1 MTDKYSRLVTFVINI
16 CPKPLRE
23 LFISKAKKDKN
34 IQYTN
39 LKDYLVFRGQDI
51 RTLERRN
58 KITTDQLDHIFPAS
72 GIVDIQKWDITLSSA
87 LLKGLFKNELDT
99 DERVCLDTITT
110 IRNNLQHIPSTKC
123 IEDELFDSSWN
134 DLKNAV
140 LLLSKYAGAPDQ
152 RSIEEEISKALTEN
166 MPNLGDVLQTWYKQF
181 TVQLSL
187 QNKRLEKKL
196 NEQASEIQNVRAAS
210 EKGKAILVK
219 GTRKRQR
226 RSGAAVKAFNIYDQK
241 VDNMKE
247 KFKRGFDKPFNGS
260 ELYQDRIKL
269 ITKQLNENHR
279 VIVTGNDNDLNY
291 KCAFAAIKGANQC
304 IDQCLEINNP
314 SDWGSITFEDAK
326 LVLFNEPFGRF
337 KFDER
342 KYEAMLDE
350 IDGMLDA
357 TQGEDDDTIDIVIV
371 ANRIHLKEATDRSD
385 HEMLCTSSVVEID
398 SSNINDKTVVVDDT
412 IHRNLLDMAKTFKKS
427 YIPKELESQAKEK
440 AKRLFID
447 QSMVVIVGPTG
458 SGKTSLSFEL
468 LPLYDL
474 SNGEDNFVVISDP
487 SELKFVNLSLHPLII
502 IKSLCGVMFNH
513 AEAHRWYSQLDRLYA
528 AVKENQIA
536 VIVTKGIKSFS
547 KNDSTHIATKIN
559 YWKIL

>member
-1 MTDKYSRLVTFVINI
+1 MTDKYSRLVTFVVNI

-39 LKDYLVFRGQDI
+39 LKDYLVFREQDI

-87 LLKGLFKNELDT
+87 LLKGLFKTELDS
-99 DERVCLDTITT
+99 DERFCLDTITT

-140 LLLSKYAGAPDQ
+140 LSLSKYAGAPDQ

-166 MPNLGDVLQTWYKQF
+166 MPNLGDVLQTWYKGF
-181 TVQLSL
+181 SVRLSL
-187 QNKRLEKKL
+187 QNKKLDKKL
-196 NEQASEIQNVRAAS
+196 NEQAAEIQNVRAAS
-210 EKGKAILVK
+210 EKSKAILLK
-219 GTRKRQR
+219 GSRKRQG
-226 RSGAAVKAFNIYDQK
+226 RSGAAVKTFNIYDKK
-241 VDNMKE
+241 VENMKE
-247 KFKRGFDKPFNGS
+247 KFKRGFDKPLSGS
-260 ELYQDRIKL
+260 EFYQDRIKL

-279 VIVTGNDNDLNY
+279 VIVTGNNNDLNY
-291 KCAFAAIKGANQC
+291 KCAFAAIKGTNQC
-304 IDQCLEINNP
+304 IDQCLETNNP
-314 SDWGSITFEDAK
+314 SDWGSITSEDAK
-326 LVLFNEPFGRF
+326 LVLLNEPFGRF

-342 KYEAMLDE
+342 KYEALLDE
-350 IDGMLDA
+350 IDGMLTA
-357 TQGEDDDTIDIVIV
+357 TQGGYDDTIDIVIV
-371 ANRIHLKEATDRSD
+371 ANQKHLKEATDRSD

-398 SSNINDKTVVVDDT
+398 YSNIDDKTLVVDDT

-427 YIPKELESQAKEK
+427 YIPKEVESQGKEK

-458 SGKTSLSFEL
+458 SGKTSLSFE
-468 LPLYDL
+468 
-474 SNGEDNFVVISDP
+474 FAI
-487 SELKFVNLSLHPLII
+487 FI
-502 IKSLCGVMFNH
+502 
-513 AEAHRWYSQLDRLYA
+513 
-528 AVKENQIA
+528 
-536 VIVTKGIKSFS
+536 
-547 KNDSTHIATKIN
+547 
-559 YWKIL
+559 